1 MWEFRVLIVE
11 PTQLEPA
18 LNALGAKEWEL
29 MTAQTFVQAGAL
41 VSVCVL
47 RRERL

>member
-1 MWEFRVLIVE
+1 MWEFRVLVE
-11 PTQLEPA
+11 DPAQLEQS

-29 MTAQTFVQAGAL
+29 MTAHTFLHDGAL